1 MTTGD
6 RPECVSALSSRYKFV
21 VKFVS
26 LDVITNQAPN
36 SLQIESCD
44 VISRH
49 VFEPIA
55 VVASI
60 KRHYDHSLNIIQ
72 TIV

>member
-6 RPECVSALSSRYKFV
+6 RPECFSALLSGYNS
-21 VKFVS
+21 FVS
-26 LDVITNQAPN
+26 LDVITNQAPK

-44 VISRH
+44 VTSRH

-60 KRHYDHSLNIIQ
+60 KRHYDHFLNIIQ